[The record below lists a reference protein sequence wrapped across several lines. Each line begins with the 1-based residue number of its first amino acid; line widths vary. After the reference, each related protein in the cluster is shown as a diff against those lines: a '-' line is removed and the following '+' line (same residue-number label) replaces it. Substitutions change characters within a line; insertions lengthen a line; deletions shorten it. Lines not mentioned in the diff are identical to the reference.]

1 MKIEQITN
9 DEFNL
14 FTSTYPIYSLY
25 QTTEYALTL
34 NKENFDTILI
44 GLRNESNIIIAA
56 TILLIEKDKKN
67 KQAFA
72 PRGFLLDYQDS
83 NLLKIF
89 TKEIKKY
96 LNNLGIISV
105 ILNPM
110 IVKATYDMKIKKMTK
125 NNYYDII
132 FDNLKS
138 LSYHH
143 LGYNN
148 YFEGIKPRFV
158 ALINI
163 EKPYYM
169 IFKGINKEYRTKIRS
184 ASKNGVEIYLG
195 GEENLD
201 FLYLQTKRKYPR
213 DLNYFKNIYNYF
225 KRNNNAELFYAK
237 INTNTYLRQ
246 IQNEYNEE
254 NTKVLEL
261 LELINNGPE
270 NRAKYIEEKIKQD
283 KILNQKKSELVNATR
298 LINQYP
304 NGIIAA
310 SALIIKNKKEVTL
323 LMDGYDPKFKRFN
336 AKHLLIWKLLEKYS
350 NEGYSIFNLGGVTN
364 PTLKDNKYQGLNNF
378 KIGFGSTI
386 VEYIGDL
393 ELITNKPLY
402 LLEKSKLSIP
412 NILKK

>member
-14 FTSTYPIYSLY
+14 FESSYPIYSMY
-25 QTTEYALTL
+25 QTTEYALTM
-34 NKENFDTILI
+34 NKENFDTILL
-44 GLRNESNIIIAA
+44 GLKNENKEIVAA
-56 TILLIEKDKKN
+56 TILLIEKEAKYKR
-67 KQAFA
+67 AFA

-83 NLLKIF
+83 NLLKTF

-110 IVKATYDMKIKKMTK
+110 IVKATYDMKINKATK

-132 FDNLKS
+132 FNNLKA
-138 LSYHH
+138 LSYKH
-143 LGYNN
+143 LGYNS
-148 YFEGIKPRFV
+148 YFEAIKPRFV

-169 IFKGINKEYRTKIRS
+169 IFNSIKKEYRTKIRA

-195 GEENLD
+195 NEENLD
-201 FLYLQTKRKYPR
+201 LLYFQTKRKYPR
-213 DLNYFKNIYNYF
+213 DLEYFKNIYNYF
-225 KRNNNAELFYAK
+225 KRTNKVDFLYAK
-237 INTNTYLRQ
+237 INTTKYLEQ
-246 IQNEYNEE
+246 IQKEYNEE
-254 NTKVLEL
+254 YEKSMNL
-261 LELINNGPE
+261 LELINTDTKNRNKHIE
-270 NRAKYIEEKIKQD
+270 NKIEQD
-283 KILNQKKSELVNATR
+283 KLLNSKKAKLIRATR

-304 NGIIAA
+304 DGIIAA
-310 SALIIKNKKEVTL
+310 SALIIKGKKEVTL
-323 LMDGYDPKFKRFN
+323 LMDGYDPKFKTFN

-350 NEGYSIFNLGGVTN
+350 NEGYKIFNFGGISNV
-364 PTLKDNKYQGLNNF
+364 TLKDNKYKGLNEF
-378 KIGFGSTI
+378 KLGFGGI
-386 VEYIGDL
+386 AVEYIGDL

-402 LLEKSKLSIP
+402 LLDKSNIPIP

>member
-14 FTSTYPIYSLY
+14 FASTYPIYSLY
-25 QTTEYALTL
+25 QKVEYALTM
-34 NKENFDTILI
+34 NKENFDSILL
-44 GLRNESNIIIAA
+44 GLKDENKVIVAA
-56 TILLIEKDKKN
+56 TMLLIDKDKKY
-67 KQAFA
+67 KRAYA

-96 LNNLGIISV
+96 LSNLGIISV

-110 IVKATYDMKIKKMTK
+110 IVKSTYDMKIKMVTN

-132 FDNLKS
+132 FNNLKT

-148 YFEGIKPRFV
+148 YFEAIKPRYV

-163 EKPYYM
+163 ERPYYM
-169 IFKGINKEYRTKIRS
+169 IFNSIKKEYRTKIRS

-195 GEENLD
+195 NEENLD
-201 FLYLQTKRKYPR
+201 FLYLQTKKKYPR
-213 DLNYFKNIYNYF
+213 DLTYFKNIYTYF
-225 KRNNNAELFYAK
+225 KRNNNAEIFYAK
-237 INTNTYLRQ
+237 INTNSYLRQ
-246 IQNEYNEE
+246 IQKEYNEE
-254 NTKVLEL
+254 NEKVIEL
-261 LELINNGPE
+261 LDLINKDPK
-270 NRAKYIEEKIKQD
+270 NRNKYIEEKIKAD
-283 KILNQKKSELVNATR
+283 KILNDKKTELIKATR

-304 NGIIAA
+304 DGIIAA
-310 SALIIKNKKEVTL
+310 SALIIKDKKEVTL

-350 NEGYSIFNLGGVTN
+350 NEGYSIFNFGGVAS
-364 PTLKDNKYQGLNNF
+364 PILKDNKYAGLNNF
-378 KIGFGSTI
+378 KLGFGSII

-402 LLEKSKLSIP
+402 LLEKSKMSVP